1 MENKIFPYKM
11 IEYNVEGLFARHH
24 TGSQVLYLTV
34 IVGLIATFFALP
46 YIKVDITKQSRGII
60 RSEQDNNQVATAIYG
75 QVAEVLILDNQ
86 KVTQGEL
93 LVRLSTAK
101 IAEQIAFHQE
111 KIEENT
117 KYLNDLKLLLLNN
130 GQTPQTSLY
139 GQEYLQFQQRL
150 AEQMLK
156 IEYQQK
162 AFDRAK
168 QLFEGGV
175 IAKAEYEQ
183 RLFDLDL
190 TKNAQRLLK
199 EQQFKTWELEQNNY
213 RNQTRE
219 LQAQITQLERDKE
232 QYVITA
238 PISGTIAQ
246 FSGIQPGNFIA
257 PNQPIAQIS
266 SSKDLIVESYISPAD
281 IGLIQE
287 GMDVRFQIDAFNYN
301 QWGLATGKVIDIS
314 KDITA
319 QQDQPFFR
327 VKCSLS
333 EGHLAL
339 KNGYQGNL
347 KKGMTLTSRFT
358 ITERSLYQ
366 LLYDKMDDW
375 LNPKL
380 G

>member
-1 MENKIFPYKM
+1 M

-24 TGSQVLYLTV
+24 TGSQILYLTV
-34 IVGLIATFFALP
+34 IIGLIAAFFALP

-60 RSEQDNNQVATAIYG
+60 RSEQDNNQIATAIYG
-75 QVAEVLILDNQ
+75 QVSEVFILENQ
-86 KVTQGEL
+86 KVRIGEPL
-93 LVRLSTAK
+93 LKLSTAK
-101 IAEQIAFHQE
+101 IEEQITFHQE
-111 KIEENT
+111 KIEEHN
-117 KYLNDLKLLLLNN
+117 KYSADLKVLLNN
-130 GQTPQTSLY
+130 VGQTPQTSLY

-150 AEQMLK
+150 AEQTLK
-156 IEYQQK
+156 IDYQQK
-162 AFDRAK
+162 AFNRAK
-168 QLFEGGV
+168 ELFEGGV

-190 TKNAQRLLK
+190 TKNAQRLMK
-199 EQQFKTWELEQNNY
+199 EQQFKTWELELNNY

-219 LQAQITQLERDKE
+219 LTAQITQLERDKE

-266 SSKDLIVESYISPAD
+266 SNKDLIVESYISPAD
-281 IGLIQE
+281 IGLIRE
-287 GMDVRFQIDAFNYN
+287 GMDVRFQVDAFNYN
-301 QWGLATGKVIDIS
+301 QWGLATGTVIDIS

-319 QQDQPFFR
+319 QQDQPFFK

-333 EGHLAL
+333 QGQLAL
-339 KNGYQGNL
+339 KNGYEGNL

>member
-24 TGSQVLYLTV
+24 TGSQILYLTV
-34 IVGLIATFFALP
+34 IIGLIAAFVALP
-46 YIKVDITKQSRGII
+46 YVKVDITKQSRGII
-60 RSEQDNNQVATAIYG
+60 RSEQDNNQIATAIYG
-75 QVAEVLILDNQ
+75 QVSEVFILENQ
-86 KVTQGEL
+86 KVRIGEPL
-93 LVRLSTAK
+93 LKLSTAK
-101 IAEQIAFHQE
+101 IEEQIAFHQE
-111 KIEENT
+111 KIEENN
-117 KYLNDLKLLLLNN
+117 KYSADLKVLLNN
-130 GQTPQTSLY
+130 VGQTPQTSLY

-150 AEQMLK
+150 AEQTLK
-156 IEYQQK
+156 IDYQQK
-162 AFDRAK
+162 AFNRAK
-168 QLFEGGV
+168 ELYEGGV

-199 EQQFKTWELEQNNY
+199 EQQFKTWELELNNY

-219 LQAQITQLERDKE
+219 LTAQITQLERDKE

-238 PISGTIAQ
+238 PISGTISQ

-266 SSKDLIVESYISPAD
+266 SNKDLIVESYISPAD
-281 IGLIQE
+281 IGLIRE
-287 GMDVRFQIDAFNYN
+287 GMDVRFQVDAFNYN

-319 QQDQPFFR
+319 QQDQPFFK

-333 EGHLAL
+333 QGQLAL
-339 KNGYQGNL
+339 KNGYEGNL